1 MRFLFVVAAAVVSV
15 FMMLLITRIIGSRQ
29 ISELSLYDYVNSI
42 TFGSIAA
49 DLAIA
54 PDPEEALYC
63 LIGLVVYGI
72 FTLLFAVIT
81 TKSKKMRTVLEG
93 RPILL
98 MHKGKLYREAFKKA
112 RLDLNEFNALCRGQG
127 YFDPA
132 KIDTAIMEINGK
144 VSIIPKGGDR
154 AATPADLN
162 IPVATD
168 PLTACLILD
177 GFVQQST
184 LKKLGKDEAWLQAEL
199 KTNGIK
205 NPGEVFLASYDG
217 STVTV
222 FKRGGEHP
230 VNYLN

>member
-1 MRFLFVVAAAVVSV
+1 MQFLFVAAAAVVSV
-15 FMMLLITRIIGSRQ
+15 LMMLIITRIIGSRQ

-49 DLAIA
+49 DLAISPNA
-54 PDPEEALYC
+54 EEALNC

-98 MHKGKLYREAFKKA
+98 MHKGRLYREAFKKA
-112 RLDLNEFNALCRGQG
+112 RLDLNEFNALCRNQG

-132 KIDTAIMEINGK
+132 KIDTAILEINGK
-144 VSIIPKGGDR
+144 ISIIPKGSNRPVTPTDLSL
-154 AATPADLN
+154 PAD
-162 IPVATD
+162 TD

-177 GFVQQST
+177 GFVQHST
-184 LKKLGKDEAWLQAEL
+184 LKKLGKDETWLQSEL
-199 KTNGIK
+199 KSYGIH
-205 NPGEVFLASYDG
+205 NPCEVFLASYNG
-217 STVTV
+217 SQLTV
-222 FKRGGEHP
+222 FQRENRRP